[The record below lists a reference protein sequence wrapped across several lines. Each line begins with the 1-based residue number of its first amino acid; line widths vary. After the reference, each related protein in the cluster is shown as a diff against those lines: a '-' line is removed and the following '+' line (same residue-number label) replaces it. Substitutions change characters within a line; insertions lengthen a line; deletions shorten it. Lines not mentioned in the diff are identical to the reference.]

1 MATEWITIQDLLD
14 EYSSGDIKFK
24 GIPYLKDPVTGE
36 IVVNEVKVNVAITT
50 AREDIESYLKAAKVP
65 TDPTPD
71 SVIRKIKECIFNIT
85 RFHYSDLDGT
95 LNSDIEKRYDRCM
108 KSMKEI
114 VAGNKIVWEGP
125 NGDTNGGIQQI
136 PLFRG

>member
-36 IVVNEVKVNVAITT
+36 IVVNEVKVNVAITN
-50 AREDIESYLKAAKVP
+50 AREDLEGYLKAAGIP

-71 SVIRKIKECIFNIT
+71 SVIKKIKECIFNVT
-85 RFHYSDLDGT
+85 RYYYSDLDGT
-95 LNSDIEKRYDRCM
+95 LNTDIEKRYENCI
-108 KSMKEI
+108 KKMKEV
-114 VAGNKIVWEGP
+114 VAGRWIIWE
-125 NGDTNGGIQQI
+125 NSDGDRNGGIQQI